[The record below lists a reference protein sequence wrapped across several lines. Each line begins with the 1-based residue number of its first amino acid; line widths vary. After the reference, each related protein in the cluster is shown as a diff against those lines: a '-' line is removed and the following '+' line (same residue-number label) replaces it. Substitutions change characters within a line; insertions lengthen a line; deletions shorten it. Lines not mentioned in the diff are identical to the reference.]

1 MDLWAI
7 VRIMNKWAKYKCSPL
22 RCHKKN
28 TEQATYALY
37 NHHISFS
44 YVCNSVLLN
53 ERDSIRATRFFA
65 RDVCVV
71 LSFNA
76 AWCVFCLVAS
86 AFHYKSFVFDCC
98 FLYSPSAS
106 IWILFVTIPY
116 HPPPLPHPLNV
127 SCLLT
132 LRLHNCIKFCT
143 RMTCVANVCNLYWQM
158 TRHKSN
164 AWIFSHMQ
172 IDLRISISSLAAF
185 RFSTKKKTIVIKC
198 CFSLDGA

>member
-116 HPPPLPHPLNV
+116 HPPPPPSPERFVSAHPTATQLYKILHENDMCCECV
-127 SCLLT
+127 QLILT
-132 LRLHNCIKFCT
+132 NDKAQIK
-143 RMTCVANVCNLYWQM
+143 RMNIFTHANWFENF
-158 TRHKSN
+158 N
-164 AWIFSHMQ
+164 
-172 IDLRISISSLAAF
+172 
-185 RFSTKKKTIVIKC
+185 
-198 CFSLDGA
+198 